1 MPRRAAYTIVWSV
14 EEDLYE
20 LHAPGDHQAWTR
32 EDERWFFWLKQ
43 CPSFAFQGRSGH
55 ITLLKERRR
64 YGEGYWYAYR
74 TCHRRTTKKYA
85 GRSEHLTFARLE
97 MLASALG
104 IGASSFPQAGEQI
117 TESTQSGSSFLTPK
131 ILAPRLHGAHISRE
145 HLLARLNEGLAR
157 QLTLLCAPA
166 GSGKTT
172 LLSQWLAACDTST
185 DTDAVEPVA
194 WLTLDASDNDP
205 TRFWSYLIAACRIAW
220 ADFGQAA
227 LAQLQKRWQPSV
239 EPASLEG
246 VVTAFLNELASSSQQ
261 HILILEDYHLI
272 TATRIHETLSF
283 LLDHQPA
290 TLHLVISTRS
300 EPALPLPRL
309 RARNELSEI
318 RSTDLRFSLQ
328 ETQEFLR
335 LARAPH
341 FSAAHLL
348 SLDTRLQGWAAGL
361 RLAALTLQKYTSGQE
376 IGQFLAALTGSHRP
390 VLDYFLAEV
399 FEAQSP
405 TLQRFLLLTS
415 GLKQLTVS
423 LCNAVTNRSDSEH
436 VLHTLELANLF
447 LEPSGGSERLY
458 RYHPLFAEALQYEAR
473 QRLGEEEARSVLR
486 RASLWYE
493 QQEQWSEAVEKA
505 LQAQDSARAVQLL
518 EQICERS
525 SVPPTGDVSL
535 LTHWFEQLP
544 ATMFQQRPRLCLYYA
559 TALLYSQNGAS
570 LSPSLLAQ
578 IEHLLLLVE
587 EGLGGTG
594 EGREQGRLFAMR
606 GLMAWRQQDARK
618 AQTFSER
625 ALACLEE
632 DDLWHSIG
640 LNVIGQ
646 IEFLAGH
653 LDTARQCFLTVL
665 ARCAASNNQAL
676 KRAMIGRLSMICVE
690 QGDLYQAAS
699 SMRQMLAEASQQKDL
714 DDMCLTHLGLA
725 WLSYLWNELPE
736 AEQLAREALRIGE
749 QLFLLSRRISAQF
762 LLTLIQHAQG
772 QPNTVQQCAALV
784 QQLQEHEAPQLYRE
798 LAFWQA
804 SLCFLDGDLSA
815 VKRWNDL
822 RPQRLARPSLA
833 LHEREEML
841 LARLLLASDRQAEAL
856 DLLEPLLRDARA
868 AKRTQSIME
877 LQIVLAC
884 AHARTEQMHEAQ
896 DALREALELA
906 RAGKYIR
913 PFLDEGEVMARLL
926 RVTFTQVREKSLQAY
941 LQTLLSAFVREP
953 SASHFLAATLPG
965 GPLTSRERQVLHLLA
980 AGYSNPAIAQELVV
994 SVHTVRTQ
1002 VQSIYSKLNVHN
1014 RLQASE
1020 LARLLHLLEP
1030 TKNHPPYHAVE

>member
-1 MPRRAAYTIVWSV
+1 MPKGTAYTIVWSA
-14 EEDLYE
+14 EENLYE
-20 LHAPGDHQAWTR
+20 LHTPKDHQAWTR
-32 EDERWFFWLKQ
+32 EDEHWFSWLKQ

-74 TCHRRTTKKYA
+74 TSHRHTAKKYA

-97 MLASALG
+97 ALASTLG
-104 IGASSFPQAGEQI
+104 TGVSSLPQAGGGQI
-117 TESTQSGSSFLTPK
+117 AESVQLDSSLLTPK
-131 ILAPRLHGAHISRE
+131 IQAPRLHGAHISRE
-145 HLLARLNEGLAR
+145 HLLARLDEGLTR

-172 LLSQWLAACDTST
+172 LLSQWLAARDIST
-185 DTDAVEPVA
+185 DTDAAGPVA

-205 TRFWSYLIAACRIAW
+205 TRFWSYLIAACRIAR
-220 ADFGQAA
+220 ADFGQTA
-227 LAQLQKRWQPSV
+227 LAQLQKRWQPAV

-246 VVTAFLNELASSSQQ
+246 VVAAFLNELASSSQQ

-272 TATRIHETLSF
+272 TVPRVHETLGF

-290 TLHLVISTRS
+290 TLHLVISARS
-300 EPALPLPRL
+300 EPTLPLPRL

-318 RSTDLRFSLQ
+318 RATDLRFSLQ
-328 ETQEFLR
+328 ETQEFLHQ
-335 LARAPH
+335 ARAPH
-341 FSAAHLL
+341 LSAEHLL
-348 SLDTRLQGWAAGL
+348 YLDSRLQGWAAGL
-361 RLAALTLQKYTSGQE
+361 RLAALTLPKYTSKQE

-390 VLDYFLAEV
+390 MLDYFMAEV

-405 TLQRFLLLTS
+405 ALQHFLLLTS

-423 LCNAVTNRSDSEH
+423 LCNAVTGRSDSER

-447 LEPSGGSERLY
+447 LEPSGGSERWY
-458 RYHPLFAEALQYEAR
+458 GYHPLFAEALQYEAR
-473 QRLGEEEARSVLR
+473 QRLGEEEARSVLH

-493 QQEQWSEAVEKA
+493 QQGQWPEAVEKA
-505 LQAQDSARAVQLL
+505 LQAQDSVRAAQLL
-518 EQICERS
+518 ERICELF
-525 SVPPTGDVSL
+525 SVPPTGDISL

-544 ATMFQQRPRLCLYYA
+544 VSIFQQRPRLCLYYA

-570 LSPSLLAQ
+570 LSPSLLVQ
-578 IEHLLLLVE
+578 IEHLLLLAE
-587 EGLGGTG
+587 EGLGATG
-594 EGREQGRLFAMR
+594 EGREQGRLFAIR
-606 GLMAWRQQDARK
+606 GLIAWRQQDARE
-618 AQTFSER
+618 AQAFSEQ

-632 DDLWHSIG
+632 NDPWHSIS

-646 IEFLAGH
+646 IAFLAGH

-665 ARCAASNNQAL
+665 ARCTASNNQIL
-676 KRAMIGRLSMICVE
+676 KRAMAGRLSMICAE

-699 SMRQMLAEASQQKDL
+699 FMRQMLAEASQQKDL
-714 DDMCLTHLGLA
+714 DDMCQALLGLA

-736 AEQLAREALRIGE
+736 AEQQAHEALRIGE
-749 QLFLLSRRISAQF
+749 QLFLLSRRVDAQ
-762 LLTLIQHAQG
+762 LLLMRIQHAQG
-772 QPNTVQQCAALV
+772 QHNTAHQCAALV

-798 LAFWQA
+798 LTFWQA

-815 VKRWNDL
+815 VQRWNDL
-822 RPQRLARPSLA
+822 RSQRLARPSLA
-833 LHEREEML
+833 LHEREELL
-841 LARLLLASDRQAEAL
+841 LARFLLASDRQTEAL

-868 AKRTQSIME
+868 AKRAQSIME

-884 AHARTEQMHEAQ
+884 AYARAEQMHEAQ
-896 DALREALELA
+896 DALREALELG

-926 RVTFTQVREKSLQAY
+926 RVAFTQVREKSLRAF
-941 LQTLLSAFVREP
+941 LQTLLSAFAREL
-953 SASHFLAATLPG
+953 SASHFQAG
-965 GPLTSRERQVLHLLA
+965 EPLTSRERQVLHLLA
-980 AGYSNPAIAQELVV
+980 AGYSNPAIAHELVV

-1002 VQSIYSKLNVHN
+1002 VQSIYNKLNVHN

-1020 LARLLHLLEP
+1020 LARLLHLL
-1030 TKNHPPYHAVE
+1030 

>member
-1 MPRRAAYTIVWSV
+1 MPKGTAFTIVWSA

-20 LHAPGDHQAWTR
+20 LHVPGDHQAWTR
-32 EDERWFFWLKQ
+32 EDERWFSWLKQ

-85 GRSEHLTFARLE
+85 GRSEYLTFARLE

-104 IGASSFPQAGEQI
+104 TGASSFPQAGGPI
-117 TESTQSGSSFLTPK
+117 AESAQSGSSLLTPK
-131 ILAPRLHGAHISRE
+131 IQAPRLHGAHISRE
-145 HLLARLNEGLAR
+145 HLLARLDEGLAR

-172 LLSQWLAACDTST
+172 LLSQWLAARDTSI
-185 DTDAVEPVA
+185 DTDAAGPVA

-205 TRFWSYLIAACRIAW
+205 ARFWSYLIAACRIVQV
-220 ADFGQAA
+220 DFGQAA

-239 EPASLEG
+239 EPASLESI
-246 VVTAFLNELASSSQQ
+246 VTAFLNELASSSKQ

-290 TLHLVISTRS
+290 TLHLVISARS

-318 RSTDLRFSLQ
+318 RATDLRFSLQ

-335 LARAPH
+335 QARAPH
-341 FSAAHLL
+341 LSAEHLL
-348 SLDTRLQGWAAGL
+348 YLDTRLQGWAAGL

-376 IGQFLAALTGSHRP
+376 IGQFLAAFTGSHRP
-390 VLDYFLAEV
+390 VLDYFMAEV
-399 FEAQSP
+399 FEAQP
-405 TLQRFLLLTS
+405 PALQHFLLLTS

-423 LCNAVTNRSDSEH
+423 LCNAVTDRSDSER
-436 VLHTLELANLF
+436 VLHTLELTNLF
-447 LEPSGGSERLY
+447 LEPPGGSERWY
-458 RYHPLFAEALQYEAR
+458 RYHPLFAEALQYETR

-493 QQEQWSEAVEKA
+493 QQGQWPEAVEKA
-505 LQAQDSARAVQLL
+505 VQAQDSARAVQLL
-518 EQICERS
+518 EQICELS
-525 SVPPTGDVSL
+525 SVPPTGDLSI

-544 ATMFQQRPRLCLYYA
+544 SATFQQRPRLCLYYA
-559 TALLYSQNGAS
+559 TALLYSQNGAL
-570 LSPSLLAQ
+570 LSPSLLVR
-578 IEHLLLLVE
+578 IERLLLLAE

-594 EGREQGRLFAMR
+594 EGREQGRLFAIR
-606 GLMAWRQQDARK
+606 GLVAWRQQDANQ

-632 DDLWHSIG
+632 DDSWHSIS

-646 IEFLAGH
+646 IAFLAGR
-653 LDTARQCFLTVL
+653 LDDARQCFLAVL
-665 ARCAASNNQAL
+665 ARCAASGNQAL
-676 KRAMIGRLSMICVE
+676 KRAMMGRLSMICVE

-699 SMRQMLAEASQQKDL
+699 SMRQILAEARQQKDL
-714 DDMCLTHLGLA
+714 DDMCLAHLGLA

-736 AEQLAREALRIGE
+736 AEQQAREAFRIGE
-749 QLFLLSRRISAQF
+749 QLFLLSRRVGAQ
-762 LLTLIQHAQG
+762 LLLMLIQHAQG
-772 QPNTVQQCAALV
+772 QHNTAQQCAALV
-784 QQLQEHEAPQLYRE
+784 QQLQEYEAPQLYRE

-815 VKRWNDL
+815 VQRWNDL
-822 RPQRLARPSLA
+822 RSQRLARPSLA
-833 LHEREEML
+833 LHEREELL
-841 LARLLLASDRQAEAL
+841 LARFLLASDRQAEAL
-856 DLLEPLLRDARA
+856 DLLTRLLRDARA
-868 AKRTQSIME
+868 AERSRSIME

-884 AHARTEQMHEAQ
+884 ARARAEQMYEAQ
-896 DALREALELA
+896 DALWEALELA
-906 RAGKYIR
+906 RPGKYIR

-926 RVTFTQVREKSLQAY
+926 RAVFTQVREKSLQAY
-941 LQTLLSAFVREP
+941 LQTLLSAYVQEP
-953 SASHFLAATLPG
+953 SASHFLATTLPG
-965 GPLTSRERQVLHLLA
+965 DSLTSRERQVLRLLA
-980 AGYSNPAIAQELVV
+980 AGYSNPAIAHELVV

-1002 VQSIYSKLNVHN
+1002 VRSIYSKLNVHN

-1020 LARLLHLLEP
+1020 LARLLHLL
-1030 TKNHPPYHAVE
+1030 

>member
-1 MPRRAAYTIVWSV
+1 MPKGAAYTIVWSA
-14 EEDLYE
+14 EEDLYK
-20 LHAPGDHQAWTR
+20 LRTPKDHQAWTR
-32 EDERWFFWLKQ
+32 EDECWFSWLKQ
-43 CPSFAFQGRSGH
+43 CSSFAFQGRSGH

-74 TCHRRTTKKYA
+74 TSHRHTAKKYA

-97 MLASALG
+97 ALASALG
-104 IGASSFPQAGEQI
+104 NGVSSLPQAGGQI
-117 TESTQSGSSFLTPK
+117 AEPVLPDGSLLTPK
-131 ILAPRLHGAHISRE
+131 IQAPRLHGAHITRE
-145 HLLARLNEGLAR
+145 HLLARLNEGLVR

-172 LLSQWLAACDTST
+172 LLSQWLAARDTST
-185 DTDAVEPVA
+185 AANVAGPVA

-205 TRFWSYLIAACRIAW
+205 TRFWSYLITACRIAYT
-220 ADFGQAA
+220 DFGQTA
-227 LAQLQKRWQPSV
+227 LAQLQKRWQPAV

-246 VVTAFLNELASSSQQ
+246 VVTALLNELASSNQQ

-272 TATRIHETLSF
+272 TAPRIHETLSF

-290 TLHLVISTRS
+290 TLHLIISARS
-300 EPALPLPRL
+300 EPPLPLPRL

-318 RSTDLRFSLQ
+318 RATDLRFSLQ

-335 LARAPH
+335 QARAPH
-341 FSAAHLL
+341 LSTEHLL
-348 SLDTRLQGWAAGL
+348 YLDNRLQGWAAGL
-361 RLAALTLQKYTSGQE
+361 RLAALTLPKYTSKQE

-390 VLDYFLAEV
+390 VLDYFMAEV

-405 TLQRFLLLTS
+405 TLQHFLLLTS

-423 LCNAVTNRSDSEH
+423 LCNAVTDRRDSER

-447 LEPSGGSERLY
+447 LEPSEGSERRY
-458 RYHPLFAEALQYEAR
+458 SYHPLFAEALQYEAR

-493 QQEQWSEAVEKA
+493 QQGQWPEAVEKA
-505 LQAQDSARAVQLL
+505 LQAQDSTRAAQVL
-518 EQICERS
+518 EQICELF

-544 ATMFQQRPRLCLYYA
+544 VATFQQRPRLCLYYA
-559 TALLYSQNGAS
+559 TALLYSQNGAPP
-570 LSPSLLAQ
+570 SPSLLVQ
-578 IEHLLLLVE
+578 IERLLLLAE
-587 EGLGGTG
+587 EGLGATG
-594 EGREQGRLFAMR
+594 KRHEQGRLFAIR
-606 GLMAWRQQDARK
+606 GLIAWRQQATRE

-625 ALACLEE
+625 ALACLE
-632 DDLWHSIG
+632 DDDPWHSIS

-646 IEFLAGH
+646 IAFLAGH

-665 ARCAASNNQAL
+665 ARCTASNNQIL
-676 KRAMIGRLSMICVE
+676 KRAMAGRLSMICAE

-699 SMRQMLAEASQQKDL
+699 FMRQMQAEASQQKDL

-736 AEQLAREALRIGE
+736 AEQQAREALRIGE
-749 QLFLLSRRISAQF
+749 QLFLLSRRVDAQ
-762 LLTLIQHAQG
+762 LLLMRIQHAQG
-772 QPNTVQQCAALV
+772 QHNTTHQCAALV

-798 LAFWQA
+798 LTFWQA
-804 SLCFLDGDLSA
+804 SFCFLDGDLSA
-815 VKRWNDL
+815 VQHWNDL
-822 RPQRLARPSLA
+822 RSQRLASPSLA
-833 LHEREEML
+833 LHEQEELL
-841 LARLLLASDRQAEAL
+841 LARFLQVSGRQAEAL
-856 DLLEPLLRDARA
+856 DLLNHLLRDARA
-868 AKRTQSIME
+868 AKRTQSIMKI
-877 LQIVLAC
+877 QVVLAC
-884 AHARTEQMHEAQ
+884 AHARAEQVHEAQ
-896 DALREALELA
+896 KALREALELG

-926 RVTFTQVREKSLQAY
+926 RVAFIQVREKSLLAF
-941 LQTLLSAFVREP
+941 LQTLLSAFAREP
-953 SASHFLAATLPG
+953 SASHFQAG
-965 GPLTSRERQVLHLLA
+965 EPLTSRERQVLHLLA
-980 AGYSNPAIAQELVV
+980 AGYSNPAIAHELVV

-1002 VQSIYSKLNVHN
+1002 VRNIYSKLNVHN

-1020 LARLLHLLEP
+1020 LARLLHLL
-1030 TKNHPPYHAVE
+1030 

>member
-1 MPRRAAYTIVWSV
+1 MPKGTTSTITWSA
-14 EEDLYE
+14 EQDFYE
-20 LHAPGDHQAWTR
+20 LHAAGDYQTWTR
-32 EDERWFFWLKQ
+32 EDERWFSWLKQ

-74 TCHRRTTKKYA
+74 TWQRHTRKKYA

-97 MLASALG
+97 TLASALG
-104 IGASSFPQAGEQI
+104 SGVSPLPQAGGQF
-117 TESTQSGSSFLTPK
+117 TESAQSGSSFLTPK
-131 ILAPRLHGAHISRE
+131 IQAPRLHGAHISRE

-172 LLSQWLAACDTST
+172 LLSQWLAARDTST
-185 DTDAVEPVA
+185 DTDAVGSVA

-205 TRFWSYLIAACRIAW
+205 TRFWSYLIAACRIDQ

-227 LAQLQKRWQPSV
+227 LTQLQKRWQPSV

-246 VVTAFLNELASSSQQ
+246 AVTAFLNELASSSQH

-290 TLHLVISTRS
+290 TLHLVISTRG

-318 RSTDLRFSLQ
+318 RATDLRFSLQ
-328 ETQEFLR
+328 ETQAFLSQ
-335 LARAPH
+335 ARAPQL
-341 FSAAHLL
+341 STEHLL
-348 SLDTRLQGWAAGL
+348 YLDTRLQGWAAGL
-361 RLAALTLQKYTSGQE
+361 RLAVLTLQKYPSEQE
-376 IGQFLAALTGSHRP
+376 IGQFLATLTGSHRT
-390 VLDYFLAEV
+390 VLDYFLTEV

-405 TLQRFLLLTS
+405 TLQHFLLLTS

-423 LCNAVTNRSDSEH
+423 LCNAVTDRSDSER
-436 VLHTLELANLF
+436 VLHTLEQANLF
-447 LEPSGGSERLY
+447 LEPSGGSERWY

-493 QQEQWSEAVEKA
+493 QQEQWPEAVEKA
-505 LQAQDSARAVQLL
+505 LQAQDSAQAAQLL

-544 ATMFQQRPRLCLYYA
+544 AATFQQRPRLCLYYA

-570 LSPSLLAQ
+570 LSPSLLVQ
-578 IEHLLLLVE
+578 IERLLLLAE
-587 EGLGGTG
+587 EGLGGPG
-594 EGREQGRLFAMR
+594 EEHERGRLFAMR
-606 GLMAWRQQDARK
+606 GLVAWRQQDANS

-625 ALACLEE
+625 ALALLEE
-632 DDLWHSIG
+632 GDVWYSISS
-640 LNVIGQ
+640 NVIGQ
-646 IEFLAGH
+646 IEFQAGH
-653 LDTARQCFLTVL
+653 LDAARQCFLTVL
-665 ARCAASNNQAL
+665 ARCAASSNQTL
-676 KRAMIGRLSMICVE
+676 KRAMLGRLSMLFDE

-699 SMRQMLAEASQQKDL
+699 SMRQMLAEARQQKDL
-714 DDMCLTHLGLA
+714 DDICQAHLGLA
-725 WLSYLWNELPE
+725 SLSYLWNELPE
-736 AEQLAREALRIGE
+736 AEQQAREALRIGK
-749 QLFLLSRRISAQF
+749 QLFLLSRRIGAQ
-762 LLTLIQHAQG
+762 LLLVLIQHAQG
-772 QPNTVQQCAALV
+772 QHNTARQCATLV

-798 LAFWQA
+798 LVFWQA

-815 VKRWNDL
+815 VQRWNDL
-822 RPQRLARPSLA
+822 RSQRLARPSLA
-833 LHEREEML
+833 LHEREELL
-841 LARLLLASDRQAEAL
+841 LARFLLASDRQTEAL
-856 DLLEPLLRDARA
+856 ELLEPLLRDARA
-868 AKRTQSIME
+868 AKRSQSIME

-884 AHARTEQMHEAQ
+884 ARARAEQMREAQ

-926 RVTFTQVREKSLQAY
+926 RVAFTQVREKSLQAY

-953 SASHFLAATLPG
+953 SASHLQDNTLPG
-965 GPLTSRERQVLHLLA
+965 EPLTSRERQVLHLLV
-980 AGYSNPAIAQELVV
+980 AGYSNPAIAHELVV
-994 SVHTVRTQ
+994 SIHTVRTQ

-1014 RLQASE
+1014 RFQASE
-1020 LARLLHLLEP
+1020 LARLLHLL
-1030 TKNHPPYHAVE
+1030 